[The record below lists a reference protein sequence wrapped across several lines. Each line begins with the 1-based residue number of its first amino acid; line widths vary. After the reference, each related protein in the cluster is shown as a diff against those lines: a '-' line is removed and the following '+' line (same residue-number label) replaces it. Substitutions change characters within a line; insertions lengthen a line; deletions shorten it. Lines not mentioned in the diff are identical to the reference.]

1 MLWEREGPKQI
12 EEEEEDRTAISKR
25 TVWEIQDLLQQLS
38 MREAGPALLVVS
50 NEEENAREHRQ

>member
-25 TVWEIQDLLQQLS
+25 TVWEVQDLLQQLS